1 MTVQKPPATIVTIFG
16 AAGDL
21 TWRKLAP
28 ALYDL
33 SRDGWLPERFAIV
46 GLDREELSEAA
57 FQRHLREGIAEFS
70 RHGIPDDETW
80 QAFARQVDYM
90 VVDVTKAS
98 CYRRL
103 AGKLGTFE
111 ERWGLR
117 ATHIFYLA
125 LPPSLVEPVAQG
137 LHNAGLAQPEERAR
151 IVVEKPFGRDL
162 QSARELNQTL
172 TALFAESQIFRIDH
186 YLGKETVQNILAFRF
201 ANALFEP
208 LWNRNYIREVQ
219 ITVAESVGVGD
230 RAGYYEQ
237 AGAVRDM
244 IQNHLLQIL
253 SLVAMEPPIAF
264 RADTIRDKKVDV
276 LEAVRQIPTE
286 LVPRF
291 AVRGQYQ
298 GYLEEPDVAEHS
310 TVETY
315 AALKLYVDNWRW
327 QGVPFYLRTGK
338 RLAEKVSMVHIRFRD
353 VPHRS
358 FPEEAFIDAGD
369 TWPGPV
375 WEANEIHIHI
385 QPNEG
390 VDIRM
395 QAKEPG
401 PVLRL
406 SPVSM
411 DFRYAEDF
419 EGQPMADAYETLL
432 LDVMKGDCMLF
443 MRDDQVEVA
452 WRLVMP
458 LLEVWDNSGA
468 GLARYAPGEWGPAT
482 ADRLLAEDGTYW
494 LLESGPGVFD

>member
-1 MTVQKPPATIVTIFG
+1 MTVQKPPPTILTIFG

-33 SRDGWLPERFAIV
+33 YRDGWLPENFAIL
-46 GLDREELSEAA
+46 GLDREEMDEAA
-57 FQRHLREGIAEFS
+57 FRRHLREGIVQFS
-70 RHGIPDDETW
+70 RHSAPTDEAW
-80 QAFARQVDYM
+80 QSFAGQISYLM
-90 VVDVTKAS
+90 VDVQEES
-98 CYRRL
+98 CYLRL
-103 AGKLGTFE
+103 AGELAALE
-111 ERWGLR
+111 QAWNAA

-125 LPPSLVEPVAQG
+125 LPPVLVEPVARG
-137 LHNAGLAQPEERAR
+137 LHEARLAEPEERAR
-151 IVVEKPFGRDL
+151 IVVEKPFGHDL
-162 QSARELNQTL
+162 QSARALNETL
-172 TALFAESQIFRIDH
+172 AALFAETQIFRIDH

-219 ITVAESVGVGD
+219 ITVAEVVGVGH

-253 SLVAMEPPIAF
+253 CLVAMEPPVAF
-264 RADTIRDKKVDV
+264 RADTIRDKKMDV
-276 LEAVRQIPTE
+276 LEAVRPIPPE
-286 LVPRF
+286 LVPHF

-338 RLAEKVSMVHIRFRD
+338 RLHEKVSVVHIRFRD

-358 FPEEAFIDAGD
+358 FPEEAFVDAGD
-369 TWPGPV
+369 SWPGPV

-390 VDIRM
+390 IDICM

-401 PVLRL
+401 PVLQL

-411 DFRYAEDF
+411 NFRYDENF
-419 EGQPMADAYETLL
+419 QGQPMADAYETLL

-443 MRDDQVEVA
+443 MRDDQVEAA
-452 WRLVMP
+452 WRRVMP
-458 LLEVWDNSGA
+458 LREAWEGSGS
-468 GLARYAPGEWGPAT
+468 GLARYEPGGWGPAA
-482 ADRLLAEDGTYW
+482 ADRLLAEDGTSW
-494 LLESGPGVFD
+494 LLEQGGGAFH